1 MKSFEL
7 NGSLRTEA
15 GKKFAKKS
23 RRQQV
28 IPAVI
33 YGGEKNTM
41 ISLNERELRDL
52 IYTPNVYIVNINID
66 GKVHPA
72 ILKEVQFHPVTDRV
86 LHIDFI
92 EISDKKKVT
101 IEIPVELTGSAEGS
115 KVGGKLTQITRK
127 LKVSALPK
135 HLPDT
140 LKVDITDL
148 ELGKSRLVAD
158 LDFPNITILDPKST
172 VIATV
177 KMTRAAR
184 GAQAAEEAAK

>member
-7 NGSLRTEA
+7 NGSLRTET

-41 ISLNERELRDL
+41 ISVNERDLRDL
-52 IYTPNVYIVNINID
+52 IYTPHVYIVNINID
-66 GKVHPA
+66 GKVRHT
-72 ILKEVQFHPVTDRV
+72 ILKEIQYHPVSDRV

-92 EISDKKKVT
+92 EISDKKNVS
-101 IEIPVELTGSAEGS
+101 IQIPVELTGSAEGA
-115 KVGGKLTQITRK
+115 KVGGKLSQITRK
-127 LKVSALPK
+127 LHVSALPK

-140 LKVDITDL
+140 LKVDISDL
-148 ELGKSRLVAD
+148 GLGKSRLVAD
-158 LDFPNITILDPKST
+158 IDFPNITILDPKST
-172 VIATV
+172 VIASV

-184 GAQAAEEAAK
+184 GAQASEEAAK